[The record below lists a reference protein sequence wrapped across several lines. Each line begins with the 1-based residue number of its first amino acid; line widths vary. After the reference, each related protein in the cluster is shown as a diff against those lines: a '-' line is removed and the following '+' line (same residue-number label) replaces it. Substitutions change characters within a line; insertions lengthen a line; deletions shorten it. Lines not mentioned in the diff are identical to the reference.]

1 MGYSMSTTYDSNQ
14 TNWINNQ
21 IQWSSLRTDRDNHV
35 QVFIDNVRDGYQSQF
50 AMEEDAQDMAK
61 NTPYDFLSIMHYRKD
76 SFAKRDAN
84 VRRT

>member
-1 MGYSMSTTYDSNQ
+1 M
-14 TNWINNQ
+14 
-21 IQWSSLRTDRDNHV
+21 

-76 SFAKRDAN
+76 SFAKMDAN